1 MIVISIILNIYGT
14 AGAILGTSGVIE
26 KDEKPKF
33 KELIKASNPY
43 FWKLLLFNVVLFLL
57 GVAAVIAFIIG
68 SVMTLGLLVC
78 LVILL
83 IPVFYLVNI
92 YLGFV
97 YTALVKDNL
106 DMMEAFKKAWE
117 LFRDNFTNNII
128 WALIIGIGKFVIN
141 VVVGLVMLV
150 IGVLFAVVVAGV
162 VDNGS
167 GVLIALSIILGLMLV
182 AYVIFLIVFSALQN
196 SFIWSTIIL
205 IYNEYDNAKEEVV
218 MISSGDS
225 PAPAAKVDDMLEEE
239 LDVILE
245 DDTESSSEEKK

>member
-1 MIVISIILNIYGT
+1 
-14 AGAILGTSGVIE
+14 
-26 KDEKPKF
+26 
-33 KELIKASNPY
+33 
-43 FWKLLLFNVVLFLL
+43 
-57 GVAAVIAFIIG
+57 
-68 SVMTLGLLVC
+68 
-78 LVILL
+78 
-83 IPVFYLVNI
+83 
-92 YLGFV
+92 
-97 YTALVKDNL
+97 
-106 DMMEAFKKAWE
+106 
-117 LFRDNFTNNII
+117 
-128 WALIIGIGKFVIN
+128 
-141 VVVGLVMLV
+141 
-150 IGVLFAVVVAGV
+150 VVAGV

-167 GVLIALSIILGLMLV
+167 GILIALSIILGLMLV